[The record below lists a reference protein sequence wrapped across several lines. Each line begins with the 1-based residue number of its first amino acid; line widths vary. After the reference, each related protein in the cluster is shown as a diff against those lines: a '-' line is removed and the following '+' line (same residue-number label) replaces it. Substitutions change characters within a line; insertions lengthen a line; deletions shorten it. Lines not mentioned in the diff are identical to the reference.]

1 MLAEGAMQALKSR
14 SKLGMK
20 PMDHHNNQNG
30 MKAAGVSQILWHN
43 Q

>member
-1 MLAEGAMQALKSR
+1 MLVEGAMQALKGK
-14 SKLGMK
+14 SKLDMM
-20 PMDHHNNQNG
+20 PMDHHNNQNV